1 MPSSKSQ
8 RTAAPVGAANDEA
21 GRKRPHKPKPNKP
34 PKPHKPPRPC
44 DDDDDGLIAEP
55 PIVVT
60 SGSIDI
66 YIDESIFPTDPNNP
80 NKHKNANRKLTSIEI
95 QDLASPPTTL
105 MTIDLKNLAGGK
117 CKILIK
123 YGK

>member
-8 RTAAPVGAANDEA
+8 RTAGPANDKA
-21 GRKRPHKPKPNKP
+21 GRKTPHKPKP
-34 PKPHKPPRPC
+34 PKPIKPPRPL
-44 DDDDDGLIAEP
+44 GAEP

-60 SGSIDI
+60 SGSVEIEIDK
-66 YIDESIFPTDPNNP
+66 SIFPQDQGSP
-80 NKHKNANRKLTSIEI
+80 NKHKNASRKLTSMEI

-105 MTIDLKNLAGGK
+105 MVIDLKSLANGK

>member
-8 RTAAPVGAANDEA
+8 RTAGAANDKA
-21 GRKRPHKPKPNKP
+21 GRKEPHKPKPPKP
-34 PKPHKPPRPC
+34 PKPPRP
-44 DDDDDGLIAEP
+44 DKGLGAEP

-60 SGSIDI
+60 SGSVDI
-66 YIDESIFPTDPNNP
+66 EMDKSIFPQDPGNP

-95 QDLASPPTTL
+95 QDLASPPKTL
-105 MTIDLKNLAGGK
+105 MTVDLKSLSGGK

-123 YGK
+123 YEK

>member
-8 RTAAPVGAANDEA
+8 SKAGPLNAADDKKKP
-21 GRKRPHKPKPNKP
+21 RKSPKPKT
-34 PKPHKPPRPC
+34 PKPHKSPTTL
-44 DDDDDGLIAEP
+44 GAEP

-60 SGSIDI
+60 SGSVEIEIDK
-66 YIDESIFPTDPNNP
+66 SIFPTDSGNP
-80 NKHKNANRKLTSIEI
+80 NKHKNSNRKLTSIEI
-95 QDLASPPTTL
+95 QDLSSPPKTL
-105 MTIDLKNLAGGK
+105 MTVDLKSLSGGK